1 MGSELDNSPF
11 LSHMGLKLTK
21 WEEGQ
26 AHFEMK
32 IAPWQLNR
40 QGVLQGGV
48 VATLLDAVCGYAGLY
63 SAPGEPLVNG
73 FTISLSVDFVANT
86 QVGTLKAIGTKI
98 GGGKQIFF
106 ARGEIFA
113 EDGRLIA
120 SGQGSFK
127 YRKQSS

>member
-1 MGSELDNSPF
+1 MESPLDNSPF
-11 LSHMGLKLTK
+11 LSHMGLKLTH
-21 WEEGQ
+21 WEEGL
-26 AHFEMK
+26 AHFEME

-63 SAPGEPLVNG
+63 SGPGQPRVNG
-73 FTISLSVDFVANT
+73 FTISLSVDFVASS
-86 QVGTLKAIGTKI
+86 QVGKLRAIGTKI

-106 ARGEIFA
+106 SRGEISA

-127 YRKQSS
+127 YRRST